1 MFHALISSV
10 NLRDNKRIMKK
21 SNIIIDLLN
30 DIDVND
36 INANLEYNIIILGNE
51 GKYIIKNF

>member
-1 MFHALISSV
+1 MR
-10 NLRDNKRIMKK
+10 NNKRIMKK

>member
-1 MFHALISSV
+1 
-10 NLRDNKRIMKK
+10 MKK
-21 SNIIIDLLN
+21 SNIIIELLN